1 MHMTADLR
9 LRPPATRPV
18 ERLVEYRKAH
28 YAARSEA
35 ASYLTNTPAQ
45 VSFCFPNPIICQLVS
60 GHKVMRLDGGPAFG
74 FGVGQAMFVP
84 PGMTIDIDLS
94 SASADAPIE
103 CDCLEIEADHMDTL
117 LARLNDRL
125 ARTGHGLSTGF
136 ALPEAVCMS
145 PEDSRALDLPGV
157 MALFRGQRDVFSD
170 LKIDMRI
177 EQLILTLCQQ
187 HGREV
192 QVQHPDADDSGLA
205 EAVRR
210 ITANLDRQVPIE
222 ELVAVARMS
231 ESTLHRQFRRQ
242 FGTTPAGF
250 ARGLRLREASK
261 ALRDTQERI
270 EQLAFR
276 LGFADASHFS
286 REFRKTTGESPAEY
300 RKRFA
305 PSGVRLDWQ
314 LRSSR

>member
-1 MHMTADLR
+1 MNVSADF
-9 LRPPATRPV
+9 RPRPGTTRPV
-18 ERLVEYRKAH
+18 EKLVEYRKAH

-35 ASYLTNTPAQ
+35 ASYLTNTPAH
-45 VSFCFPNPIICQLVS
+45 VSFCFANPIICQLVS
-60 GHKVMRLDGGPAFG
+60 GHKVMRVNGGPAFG

-84 PGMTIDIDLS
+84 PGMRLDIDLS
-94 SASADAPIE
+94 SASPDTPIE
-103 CDCLEIEADHMDTL
+103 CDCLEIEADHVDTL
-117 LARLNDRL
+117 LARVNDRL
-125 ARTGHGLSTGF
+125 LQTGHGLSTGF
-136 ALPEAVCMS
+136 ALPDAICLSV
-145 PEDSRALDLPGV
+145 EDSRTLDLQGV
-157 MALFRGQRDVFSD
+157 MALYRGQRDVFSD
-170 LKIDMRI
+170 MMIDMRI
-177 EQLILTLCQQ
+177 EQLILTLCRQ

-192 QVQHPDADDSGLA
+192 QVQHPDIGDSGLA

-210 ITANLDRQVPIE
+210 ITGNLDRQVPVE
-222 ELVAVARMS
+222 ELAEVARMS
-231 ESTLHRQFRRQ
+231 ESTLHRQFRRY

-300 RKRFA
+300 RKRFL
-305 PSGVRLDWQ
+305 PSAARLDWQ
-314 LRSSR
+314 LGSSR

>member
-1 MHMTADLR
+1 MQMTTDLR
-9 LRPPATRPV
+9 LRAPATRPV
-18 ERLVEYRKAH
+18 ERLVEYRIAH
-28 YAARSEA
+28 HAARSEA
-35 ASYLTNTPAQ
+35 ASYLTNTPAH
-45 VSFCFPNPIICQLVS
+45 VTFCFPNPIICQLIS

-94 SASADAPIE
+94 TASLDTPIE
-103 CDCLEIEADHMDTL
+103 CDCLEIEDDHMGNL
-117 LARLNDRL
+117 LTRLNDRL
-125 ARTGHGLSTGF
+125 VRTGHGLSTGF
-136 ALPEAVCMS
+136 ALTEGVCMS
-145 PEDSRALDLPGV
+145 PEDSRALDLPSV

-192 QVQHPDADDSGLA
+192 QMNHLDSDDSGLA

-210 ITANLDRQVPIE
+210 ITANLDRQVPVE

-305 PSGVRLDWQ
+305 TSAVRVDWQ